1 MLNSKFM
8 DCIRL
13 QVWKPEG
20 LKLLILK
27 FDENNWS

>member
-1 MLNSKFM
+1 M

-13 QVWKPEG
+13 QVWKPEE